1 MLPELNYHPTYW
13 FLSLPLIAPVVTD
26 KPVISVHPQPQEIE
40 LGGPPNSELCSH
52 WVWRISYLWYFN
64 GLSLNKEVQS
74 TYTIHCFTGE
84 DEGLYTCKV
93 SNDGGSTM
101 SQMAHV
107 VMKLD

>member
-40 LGGPPNSELCSH
+40 LGDPLTLSCVATGSGEL
-52 WVWRISYLWYFN
+52 SYLWYFN

-74 TYTIHCFTGE
+74 TYTIHCFTDE

>member
-1 MLPELNYHPTYW
+1 
-13 FLSLPLIAPVVTD
+13 VTD
-26 KPVISVHPQPQEIE
+26 KPVISVHPQAQEIE
-40 LGGPPNSELCSH
+40 LGDPLTLSCVATGSGEL
-52 WVWRISYLWYFN
+52 SYLWYFN